1 MPQPIVLNYDGLA
14 RGIETAGSALGTAL
28 GERAAES
35 RKQEKYGKDATTL
48 QNLLNK
54 VQPKTIQEAA
64 QLKLKAYEAGISPE
78 IINSTF
84 DMYKPIWEQNIHS
97 EATDRL
103 IQQYGLNKNQQ
114 NNQDF
119 RQQNTQLD
127 QYQPEGLLA
136 QQQQRPQQRQQI
148 NKQQD
153 FLSQN
158 PYVQERP
165 QENQEKLSPITTIK
179 QAQAFAK
186 APVNKQQDFLQRST
200 NNGTTDLSDRD
211 LEIMSLSKDPS
222 MKNLVD
228 TKIKLRGMQEDR
240 YAKDRKYH
248 QQGSAEAEKSASA
261 MRNSL
266 RQKEASIRLTD
277 EAIATGETGP
287 LSLANISQRLG
298 LPELMNPAGTQLNQ
312 AGKEFFFGTLSRLA
326 AKNQNIWMDQKINSL
341 MAQVGDPQLN
351 AQMKTTILGAELKA
365 NKAYLKEYDRLANE
379 DMQNYGYVRKDI
391 ESRAYAASEDE
402 HNKIMDETSYK
413 TRKIYE
419 QDKGEKWL
427 VENINKK
434 VPKGTIAT
442 PSTIRRAIKKAD
454 GVYQTGITNLKKLG
468 YTIAKTEDIEQWQQ

>member
-1 MPQPIVLNYDGLA
+1 MPQPIVLQYDGLA
-14 RGIETAGSALGTAL
+14 RGVETAGSALGTAL

-48 QNLLNK
+48 QNLLNE
-54 VQPKTIQEAA
+54 VQPRTIQEAA
-64 QLKLKAYEAGISPE
+64 QLKLKAYESGISPE

-84 DMYKPIWEQNIHS
+84 DMYKPIWEQNIYS
-97 EATDRL
+97 EATDKL
-103 IQQYGLNKNQQ
+103 IKQYGLNQNQQ
-114 NNQDF
+114 NNQDS
-119 RQQNTQLD
+119 RQQNTQID

-136 QQQQRPQQRQQI
+136 QQQQRPQQKQQI

-179 QAQAFAK
+179 QAQAFSK
-186 APVNKQQDFLQRST
+186 APVNKQQDFLQQST
-200 NNGTTDLSDRD
+200 NNQTSGLSEQDLK
-211 LEIMSLSKDPS
+211 IMSLSKDPVI
-222 MKNLVD
+222 KNFVD
-228 TKIKLRGMQEDR
+228 TELKIRTMQDDR
-240 YAKDRKYH
+240 YTKDRKYH
-248 QQGSAEAEKSASA
+248 QQGSAEAEKNASA
-261 MRNSL
+261 LRNSL

-326 AKNQNIWMDQKINSL
+326 AKNQNIWMDQKISGL

-391 ESRAYAASEDE
+391 ESRAYSASEDE

-419 QDKGEKWL
+419 QGKGEKWL

-442 PSTIRRAIKKAD
+442 QTDIKRFLNQYKGDFRA
-454 GVYQTGITNLKKLG
+454 TTTNMKKLG
-468 YTIAKTEDIEQWQQ
+468 YRIPEQEEIEIWEQ